1 MRRAITRI
9 GARPLHP
16 RIAVALACLAVVGC
30 ACAGCGKPAASL
42 EEIDAA
48 VRGFVSDLGECDD
61 FAAALGFIEL
71 GDADYVKS
79 ATELIGA
86 SRDSAGRLLADV
98 EVLQGMRY
106 GGKTAQ
112 LGVMVGELCEGT
124 KGAVEELRLAFDG
137 VENTLK
143 AAEPTLLVNLTV
155 PLGMLKE
162 PAEILQYLN
171 ELVATSDRS
180 LEALNG
186 VSVPDAVAGYKAF
199 FMDLITNIRSAARD
213 SISLLRSGTTV
224 LVNAGGESSKRVS
237 ELISAYPALAEEI
250 FAALK
255 INRLDPLV
263 ERVELE
269 INRLYLGE

>member
-1 MRRAITRI
+1 M
-9 GARPLHP
+9 
-16 RIAVALACLAVVGC
+16 
-30 ACAGCGKPAASL
+30 
-42 EEIDAA
+42 
-48 VRGFVSDLGECDD
+48 RGFVSDLERCDD
-61 FAAALGFIEL
+61 FTAALGAIEL

-79 ATELIGA
+79 AMERIGE
-86 SRDSAGRLLADV
+86 SRDAAERLLVDV
-98 EVLQGMRY
+98 EVLQGLRY
-106 GGKTAQ
+106 GGETAQ
-112 LGVMVGELCEGT
+112 LGVMVGELCEGAME
-124 KGAVEELRLAFDG
+124 AVEELRLAFDG

-162 PAEILQYLN
+162 PAEILRYLD
-171 ELVATSDRS
+171 ELVATADRS
-180 LEALNG
+180 LEALRG
-186 VSVPDAVAGYKAF
+186 VAVPDAVAGYKAF
-199 FMDLITNIRSAARD
+199 YMELITNIRSAARD

-224 LVNAGGESSKRVS
+224 LVNAGGESSARVNR
-237 ELISAYPALAEEI
+237 LISAYPALAEEI